1 MPIKSRRHQT
11 VVFRW
16 VLAGVLLT
24 SVVPVV
30 RGVDRPST
38 PVISFL
44 GVDSEKEAATADER
58 LFTQLKNRVKGGA
71 FEEHASLK
79 TYEDT
84 LTELVDSRQAGR
96 KPLIARTTPFVLVA
110 AELQGAELHVLGTYQ
125 RSSRPG
131 DEPGATT
138 YVPYLIVNRQRV
150 AEVLKDGGFNHET
163 PTESDVVRFA
173 SQIGPRFVYKEKLS
187 TSGLF
192 MPAMFF
198 RRHPE
203 ITDVNTLLIRPG
215 ESVTKLVARGDAD
228 IAGGWDETKA
238 AATAERINGQPVLE
252 QVHFV
257 PLAGRIPNDLLVCT
271 SSVPA
276 EIRRDIMAALEEQVT
291 IDRGS
296 FGTWKT
302 VKESDE
308 VDVALQELRDL
319 STAQPYVN
327 VIEVARATTLP
338 TGYKPVTDEY
348 IDATRRAIQRAGPG
362 WAWFNRERH
371 RTADYKWELS
381 LSEDNSLHI
390 VSSAL
395 GRSQELEI
403 PVSDLK
409 DLSRR
414 IRAVMDS
421 ELSLIRYVWPFA
433 PQGTV
438 VIRDFEY
445 PPAPGEPVT
454 AQQIAWNN
462 RGTHLYKEVTAFP
475 LYTLDVT
482 DERITFRWGPSE
494 TQPPNNGA
502 NVFDVTGQSP
512 VRVLVPRQH
521 LPAPWIRQLTS
532 VFVLLLVVTTGTAA
546 VEAWRR
552 KAFRPPPE
560 ESKETIAAAAM
571 FDRVWAESGGKA
583 RASWSRQTE
592 KGLRHAELAWIDRRR
607 IEEIIA
613 EKKLESLLV
622 VDTYESGNSA
632 EASLGWK
639 VFKIGRFMRRS
650 RQTKLDPKAVGD
662 EERLVNAIDVLVA
675 KQFASILGACPEVQ
689 VFVPPVGDLLK
700 HLAGL
705 VAAWRRDLA
714 TDPTAITPVA
724 AALWQ
729 QYVVLGHE
737 ALVGRLVLIRLR
749 WRIDADTAEKTLCV
763 SHEWVVGGDPSD
775 VPNGMS
781 VRWQTELS
789 GGSIK
794 ENRLA
799 SADDL
804 DAWLLAELDDIDS
817 SQPRALIV
825 RARALALVRARA

>member
-1 MPIKSRRHQT
+1 MLIKSRRHQT
-11 VVFRW
+11 VVTRW

-24 SVVPVV
+24 SVVSVV

-38 PVISFL
+38 PVISFM

-58 LFTQLKNRVKGGA
+58 LFTQIKNRVKGGV
-71 FEEHASLK
+71 FEEHASLM

-84 LTELVDSRQAGR
+84 LTALVESRQAGR

-125 RSSRPG
+125 RSSRAG
-131 DEPGATT
+131 DEPAATT

-150 AEVLKDGGFNHET
+150 ADVLKEPRFISET
-163 PTESDVVRFA
+163 PAESDVVRFA
-173 SQIGPRFVYKEKLS
+173 SQIRPRFVYKEKLS

-203 ITDVNTLLIRPG
+203 ITNVDTAVIRPG
-215 ESVTKLVARGDAD
+215 ESVTQLVARGDAD
-228 IAGGWDETKA
+228 IAGGWDETRTA
-238 AATAERINGQPVLE
+238 AASERINGKPVLNE
-252 QVHFV
+252 VHFV
-257 PLAGRIPNDLLVCT
+257 PLTARIPNDLLVCT

-276 EIRRDIMAALEEQVT
+276 EVRKDIMSGLEKQIT
-291 IDRGS
+291 INRGS
-296 FGTWKT
+296 FGTWMA
-302 VKESDE
+302 VEESDE

-327 VIEVARATTLP
+327 VIEVAPADP
-338 TGYKPVTDEY
+338 PPVGYKPVTNEY

-371 RTADYKWELS
+371 RKADYKWELS

-390 VSSAL
+390 LSTAL
-395 GRSQELEI
+395 DRSQELEI

-414 IRAVMDS
+414 IRAAMDS

-445 PPAPGEPVT
+445 PPAAGEEVT
-454 AQQIAWNN
+454 AQQITWNN
-462 RGTHLYKEVTAFP
+462 RGTHLYTQTTAFP

-482 DERITFRWGPSE
+482 DERITFRWGRSE

-552 KAFRPPPE
+552 KAFRPPPK
-560 ESKETIAAAAM
+560 ESKETMAAAAM
-571 FDRVWAESGGKA
+571 FDQVWADSGGKA
-583 RASWSRQTE
+583 RAAWSRQTE

-632 EASLGWK
+632 DVSLGWK
-639 VFKIGRFMRRS
+639 VFKIGRFIRRS

-662 EERLVNAIDVLVA
+662 EERLVNAVDVLVK
-675 KQFASILGACPEVQ
+675 KQLASVLGACPEVQ

-700 HLAGL
+700 QLASL

-714 TDPTAITPVA
+714 TDPAAITPVA

-737 ALVGRLVLIRLR
+737 ALVGRLVLVRLR
-749 WRIDADTAEKTLCV
+749 WRIDADTAETRCV
-763 SHEWVVGGDPSD
+763 SHEWVAGGDRSE
-775 VPNGMS
+775 VPIGMS
-781 VRWQTELS
+781 VRWQTELI

-794 ENRLA
+794 ENRLT

-817 SQPRALIV
+817 SQARALIV
-825 RARALALVRARA
+825 KARALALVRARA